1 MKRLLLIFALICL
14 ASYGWAEQ
22 ITREQAL
29 RQAQQFCDQNGK
41 RGPLTMPETAMSKA
55 RRRSQQVPDYYYVF
69 NVGQDQGY
77 VIVSGDDRTE
87 PILGYSN
94 NGTFDVDNI
103 PYNMAGWLQGYAD
116 QIKYIQ
122 EHNIQPLQRRAVPTH
137 AVIPDMIT
145 TKWDQDS
152 PYNDLLPTHN
162 SKTCVTGCVTTA
174 MAQIM
179 NYHRSPA
186 ACTAIPG
193 YTTETHKIVCE
204 NLPATSFNWDNMN
217 NNAEVSKLM
226 KYCAYAL
233 QADFDPSGTQV
244 WDDKPAMA
252 LVNYFGYGK
261 GIQLSKRDLYT
272 DEDWDM
278 LIYNELANGRPVL
291 YGGQADEGGHS
302 FIIHGYSI
310 IDGVG
315 YYSVNWGW
323 GGRQDGSYLLDAMTP
338 SKGGIGSGD
347 TTGNGYNFK
356 QSALVGIS
364 TSDVTP
370 YQVEETVVLTTEYIK
385 LPEGDNTYTIPAGR
399 SQFGP
404 IIFYAMYISK
414 LTRSY
419 NIQYNYKIYKD
430 GEFLEYLER
439 NPSTFNFFGSG
450 YYFPYSNDPD
460 HPDIT
465 GFYLPNWDG
474 YSLGNSFR
482 KPGTYKI
489 VPVSREEGT
498 IEWHENIGSDKY
510 YLTGIVSS
518 DMKLKMYVGDP
529 TGTNPTPEPEVTQ
542 AELDELNALYVA
554 QKTAISD
561 KIAALTSIDTKLTAI
576 AQLLSQKND
585 ELNAVNTKMIALEE
599 KLMSD
604 YLTAEQK
611 QDYNNQLDVLKAQS
625 AVQVSS
631 INDAVEKLYAL
642 QSENAS
648 LKATLN
654 SLLNSV
660 NTEAAAVA
668 SITTKAALDASK
680 ASVAEIT
687 TQQSSCDLSAE
698 TTNIAALEALA
709 ANISLTDIQT
719 ALVNLES
726 NIDADVEAAEQ
737 AEKLAKA
744 QEAFET
750 AIQTL
755 DDTIES
761 QEADYEKCMNVLNVL
776 KVKLSDIDN
785 AISQMKVEYTEIEKK
800 LQELIDMQSDTR
812 TDNWEIVEN
821 LKKRLETLNSNII
834 TLESQRDLI
843 SGQIDKLD
851 QQAQS
856 YSAVIEECK
865 ASRLKL
871 QNELANA
878 TTADEVEKLTASVA
892 KAKSDLSSNGT
903 EWYNLLVDNCNIII
917 DNVYV
922 VVDNVN
928 IVDNQI
934 QALKKEVET
943 ALTSIS
949 QPMIDES
956 EVFARYD
963 MKGNRVDST
972 YKGVQIIRLKNGKII
987 KLNVK

>member
-1 MKRLLLIFALICL
+1 MKRLLLIFALVCL
-14 ASYGWAEQ
+14 ASLGRAEQ

-41 RGPLTMPETAMSKA
+41 RGALTMSETAMSKA

-103 PYNMAGWLQGYAD
+103 PCNMAVWLQGYAD

-122 EHNIQPLQRRAVPTH
+122 EHNIQPSQRRAVPTH
-137 AVIPDMIT
+137 AAIPDMIT
-145 TKWDQDS
+145 TKWNQDS
-152 PYNDLLPTHN
+152 PYNDLLPTHDG
-162 SKTCVTGCVTTA
+162 KGCVTGCVTTA

-179 NYHRSPA
+179 NYHRAPA
-186 ACTAIPG
+186 TCTAIPG

-204 NLPATSFNWDNMN
+204 DLPATSFNWDNMN
-217 NNAEVSKLM
+217 NNAEVAKLM

-244 WDDKPAMA
+244 WDDKPGMA
-252 LVNYFGYGK
+252 LMNYFGYGK
-261 GIQLSKRDLYT
+261 GIQLSKRDVYT

-291 YGGQADEGGHS
+291 YGGQADKGGHS
-302 FIIHGYSI
+302 FIVHGYSV

-323 GGRQDGSYLLDAMTP
+323 GGHQDGSYLLDAMTP

-370 YQVEETVVLTTEYIK
+370 YQVEETVVLTTEYIQ
-385 LPEGDNTYTIPAGR
+385 LPEGDNTYTIPFGY

-404 IIFYAMYISK
+404 VVIYAKYISK

-439 NPSTFNFFGSG
+439 NPYTFNSFGPG
-450 YYFPYSNDPD
+450 AYFPYSSDPD
-460 HPDIT
+460 HPDIAR
-465 GFYLPNWDG
+465 FYLPSWDG

-498 IEWHENIGSDKY
+498 TEWHENIGSDKY

-625 AVQVSS
+625 AVQMSS

-642 QSENAS
+642 QSESAS
-648 LKATLN
+648 LNATLN
-654 SLLNSV
+654 SLLSSV
-660 NTEAAAVA
+660 NTGAAAVA

-726 NIDADVEAAEQ
+726 NIDADVEVAEQ

-761 QEADYEKCMNVLNVL
+761 QETDYEKCMNVLNVL

-878 TTADEVEKLTASVA
+878 TSADEVEKLTASVA

-903 EWYNLLVDNCNIII
+903 EWYNLLVDNCNIVI